1 MSLLLPYTS
10 NIGETNPKKRPP
22 SSSPTPTPN
31 KKDPE
36 RDRGH
41 QRGVPDA
48 PKQGNTSGDRKIGT
62 YECPL
67 HANTHAFFFC
77 RGKRKWPLSPF
88 YGHKSSAHRW
98 CNTFQGVNNRTT
110 TLKRSRHTIRC
121 LSTGRGGKSQLNKK
135 APLPKPSWTGKK
147 VQKSAK
153 SSPTMVSMA
162 VLPLYSLLVCKSYAP
177 PYRGA
182 D

>member
-1 MSLLLPYTS
+1 MSLLLFSTS

-36 RDRGH
+36 RGRGH

-48 PKQGNTSGDRKIGT
+48 PKQGNTSEDRKIGR

-67 HANTHAFFFC
+67 HAHAHAFFSC
-77 RGKRKWPLSPF
+77 RGKRKWPLSPY
-88 YGHKSSAHRW
+88 YGHKSSAHR
-98 CNTFQGVNNRTT
+98 CYHTFQGVNNRTR
-110 TLKRSRHTIRC
+110 LKRSRHTIRC
-121 LSTGRGGKSQLNKK
+121 QSTGRGGKSQLNKK
-135 APLPKPSWTGKK
+135 PLPPKPTWTGRK

-153 SSPTMVSMA
+153 SSRMMVSTA
-162 VLPLYSLLVCKSYAP
+162 ALPLYSLPVCKSYP
-177 PYRGA
+177 PP
-182 D
+182 